1 MQMEEKC
8 KIEVHDICS
17 GSTSQLN
24 LVKTISSMRIS
35 ITRYSLYLS
44 PACKQDLHQYSN
56 VIIHKLINI
65 PQEEG

>member
-1 MQMEEKC
+1 MEEKC
-8 KIEVHDICS
+8 KIELHDICS
-17 GSTSQLN
+17 GSTSQWN
-24 LVKTISSMRIS
+24 LIKTISSIALALLV
-35 ITRYSLYLS
+35 TLYSLYLS